1 MRDPNEPSILDHD
14 APYNEGEDGE
24 CDCYHCQ
31 KRRKREHM
39 EGMEDYLYEQERERR
54 FEKNGN

>member
-24 CDCYHCQ
+24 CDCYYCQ

-39 EGMEDYLYEQERERR
+39 EGMEDEQERERR
-54 FEKNGN
+54 WMKNGN